1 MTHEKR
7 EAPLADA
14 PKGEKAGTA
23 SKVIPDLFV
32 LERIFPSPADLLASH
47 QIVASSPDVLV
58 STTNALLLP
67 YEIDAGNLNALGSV
81 YQALA

>member
-1 MTHEKR
+1 
-7 EAPLADA
+7 
-14 PKGEKAGTA
+14 
-23 SKVIPDLFV
+23 
-32 LERIFPSPADLLASH
+32 LLASH

-58 STTNALLLP
+58 STDTNALLLP